1 MSKPVKIVLC
11 GLGNVGRALLE
22 LLAERSGEIESR
34 YGLRLLLAAAV
45 DTGGAAVG
53 LASRLCCRKASR
65 DDIDLLRDLAQQ
77 IHSRSG
83 KKSRAARSDLE
94 FSCGSEP

>member
-1 MSKPVKIVLC
+1 
-11 GLGNVGRALLE
+11 
-22 LLAERSGEIESR
+22 
-34 YGLRLLLAAAV
+34 
-45 DTGGAAVG
+45 VG